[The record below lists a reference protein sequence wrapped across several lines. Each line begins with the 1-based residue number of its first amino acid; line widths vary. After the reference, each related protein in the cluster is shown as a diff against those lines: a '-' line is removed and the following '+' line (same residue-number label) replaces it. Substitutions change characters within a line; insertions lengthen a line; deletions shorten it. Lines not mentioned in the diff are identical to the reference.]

1 MNAEAKRYEG
11 KEPYIFISYS
21 HADRECVLAIV
32 AAMDKRGYR
41 VWYDAGI
48 HAGEQWTD
56 TLANKIAGCKVFLLF
71 SSASYIA
78 SFAPDSERPFC
89 RLEFTYAQKTRKPMI
104 PVLLDSA
111 AFPSEMEFLIGNP
124 QQMRPAP
131 DETPEA
137 FAARLDTEPLFQRCR
152 RATTPDAAPPE
163 VVTRNRP
170 VTPSAEF
177 VGRETIMRDITQA
190 LDGDKPVIL
199 YGAGGIGKSEICRK
213 LFQRYAQDAETR
225 FIKHIGWAMWRGT
238 LKETFYGQFL
248 GIEDANID
256 AHWQKAQA
264 YMQTLGADL
273 LMFLDNADKI
283 PYEDEERLTTFG
295 CRFLITS
302 RQTEHS
308 ERVRT
313 IQADSLT
320 PEECRTL
327 YRRAYPNNAAP
338 DDALDEIIN
347 LAGRHTLAVRL
358 LAKTQRAARLSAE
371 ALLDKLRKSDFDL
384 RGKIKYRHTPE
395 DDADNTASEKGA
407 FIDHMSRIFVLSR
420 LRDVEDGEDA
430 LRVLQGMSLLAPNT
444 PIAFAA
450 LDKWLGLDG
459 DFDGLNCAIDTGWLN
474 ETPDGVSI
482 HAVIA
487 AVVRKNAMPDET
499 LIDALAGQL
508 RLDMIPEETEVF
520 TNRLPVVEHAI
531 ALDNATGALRTEN
544 YGLMLGQM
552 GYLLYEQADYNNA
565 LFYMKRGMDIQK
577 ETLGEEHMEMATTY
591 NNIGEV
597 YRVQGDYDSALE
609 YHQKALRI
617 DEKALGTEHP
627 DTAIDYNNIGLV
639 YCALG
644 DYDNALEYYQKS
656 LRIRESVLG
665 TEHPNTA
672 TSYNNIGEIYR
683 NQGDYDSAL
692 EYFQKA
698 LRIQEK
704 TLGTD
709 HPDTASSYHN
719 IGMLYFEQG
728 DYVEA
733 LQWLEKAFAVF
744 LKVLG
749 SKHPYTKNTQRW
761 LDDTK
766 RKLSGEE

>member
-1 MNAEAKRYEG
+1 MNVEAKRYEG
-11 KEPYIFISYS
+11 TEPYIFISYS
-21 HADRECVLAIV
+21 HVDRERVLALV
-32 AAMDKRGYR
+32 AAMDERGYR

-48 HAGEQWTD
+48 NAGEQWTD
-56 TLANKIAGCKVFLLF
+56 TLANKIANCEAFLPFISRTFADSEYCMQEVRHAKSEKRNIVPVKLDLDRTQYPQGLKFLLEDKQGF
-71 SSASYIA
+71 SV
-78 SFAPDSERPFC
+78 D
-89 RLEFTYAQKTRKPMI
+89 
-104 PVLLDSA
+104 D
-111 AFPSEMEFLIGNP
+111 FP
-124 QQMRPAP
+124 
-131 DETPEA
+131 TPEA

-152 RATTPDAAPPE
+152 RDTTPDAATLAE

-170 VTPSAEF
+170 VTPSEEF

-199 YGAGGIGKSEICRK
+199 YGPGGIGKSEICRK
-213 LFQRYAQDAETR
+213 LFQKYAEGAGTR
-225 FIKHIGWAMWRGT
+225 PAGRLGWAMWRGT

-264 YMQTLGADL
+264 YMRTLGADF
-273 LMFLDNADKI
+273 LMFLDNADNI
-283 PYEDEERLTTFG
+283 TETDEGTLTKFG

-308 ERVRT
+308 ERVRK
-313 IQADSLT
+313 IEAGSLS

-327 YRRAYPNNAAP
+327 YRRAYPDNAAP
-338 DDALDEIIN
+338 DDVLDEIIN

-395 DDADNTASEKGA
+395 DDADSTASEKGV

-420 LRDVEDGEDA
+420 LEDVEDGEDA

-444 PIAFAA
+444 PIKFKT

-499 LIDALAGQL
+499 LIDALAEEL
-508 RLDMIPEETEVF
+508 RLDMIVGTGVF
-520 TNRLPVVEHAI
+520 TTKLPVLEHAI
-531 ALDNATGALRTEN
+531 ALDNATGALRTAH

-552 GYLLYEQADYNNA
+552 GYLLYQQADYDNA
-565 LFYMKRGMDIQK
+565 LAYDKRALDIEK
-577 ETLGEEHMEMATTY
+577 ETLGEEHRETATSY
-591 NNIGEV
+591 NNIGTV
-597 YRVQGDYDSALE
+597 YDDMGDYAKALEYHQKALRIFENVFGADHPDTATSYNNIGLVYWAQGDYANALEYQQKALRIRESVLGIEHPDMAYSYNSIGFIYWKQGDYDSALE
-609 YHQKALRI
+609 YYQKALRI

-627 DTAIDYNNIGLV
+627 
-639 YCALG
+639 
-644 DYDNALEYYQKS
+644 
-656 LRIRESVLG
+656 
-665 TEHPNTA
+665 NTA
-672 TSYNNIGEIYR
+672 TSYHNIGVLYFK
-683 NQGDYDSAL
+683 QGDYGES
-692 EYFQKA
+692 
-698 LRIQEK
+698 
-704 TLGTD
+704 
-709 HPDTASSYHN
+709 
-719 IGMLYFEQG
+719 
-728 DYVEA
+728 
-733 LQWLEKAFAVF
+733 LQWLEKALAVR
-744 LKVLG
+744 LNVLG
-749 SKHPYTKNTQRW
+749 AKHPYTKLTQEC
-761 LDDTK
+761 LDATK